1 MPPMSKGEI
10 PTGLAFEVPWGCGLD
25 IRPRSG
31 LASSGLI
38 ISNAP
43 GTLDSDYR
51 GELIILCRN
60 LLASPFL
67 VPKGDRVAQ
76 IRLFETTNL
85 TFEVVEELS
94 KTERGTGGFG
104 STGR

>member
-1 MPPMSKGEI
+1 MSKGEI
-10 PTGLAFEVPWGCGLD
+10 PTGLAFEIPWGYGLD

-38 ISNAP
+38 IPNAP

-51 GELIILCRN
+51 GELMILCRN

-67 VPKGDRVAQ
+67 IPKGDRVAQ
-76 IRLFETTNL
+76 IRLFRTTEL
-85 TFEVVEELS
+85 DFEEVEELS
-94 KTERGTGGFG
+94 ETERGTGGFG